1 VRRRFESQTRSGR
14 IGDAL
19 LDLLYGAVVV
29 AGGLFLG
36 VLAMLAADEEGGA
49 GAWLGLVAAGLIFVG
64 GLYLLLRA
72 IRGRRPLR

>member
-1 VRRRFESQTRSGR
+1 MRIVRRRFGSQTRSGR

-36 VLAMLAADEEGGA
+36 ALSMVAVAEGSDDADAYLMLA
-49 GAWLGLVAAGLIFVG
+49 LAGLTVVG

-72 IRGRRPLR
+72 VRGR